1 MIYFLSVAPM
11 ETSENVQKQYKRGQ
25 SAHHSKHKKS
35 NNPEVKQEDDKSPP
49 DPLEN
54 WSTAG
59 LVSMNSLLSWDN
71 ESDEY

>member
-1 MIYFLSVAPM
+1 MFFSVAPM
-11 ETSENVQKQYKRGQ
+11 ETTENIQKPHKRGQ

-35 NNPEVKQEDDKSPP
+35 SNAEVKQDDDKSPP

-59 LVSMNSLLSWDN
+59 LVSMNSLLSWEN